1 MGELVLV
8 RVDERLI
15 HGVICVTWAPNVN
28 ADTIIAVDD
37 ITANDDFVKSIMKSS
52 AAGASGLNA
61 DILTI
66 DNAVSSWKEKGLTEG
81 RILLIFKSVEDAFK
95 AYEKGLD
102 YMSLQLGWTNPK
114 KGRERID
121 QSLCLSK
128 EDVDLVRKLE
138 KDYSVKVNMQYSPQ
152 FEPVSFEDGIK
163 GKF

>member
-1 MGELVLV
+1 MRELVLV

-15 HGVICVTWAPNVN
+15 HGVICVIWAPNVN

-52 AAGASGLNA
+52 ASGASGLNA

-66 DNAVSSWKEKGLTEG
+66 DNAVSSWKEKGLGEG
-81 RILLIFKSVEDAFK
+81 RILLIFKSIEDAYN
-95 AYEKGLD
+95 AYEKGLNFT
-102 YMSLQLGWTNPK
+102 SLQLGWTNPK

-121 QSLCLSK
+121 QSLCIS
-128 EDVDLVRKLE
+128 EADVDLVRKME
-138 KDYSVKVNMQYSPQ
+138 KDYGVEVNMQYSPQ
-152 FEPVSFEDGIK
+152 FEPVSFEYGIK